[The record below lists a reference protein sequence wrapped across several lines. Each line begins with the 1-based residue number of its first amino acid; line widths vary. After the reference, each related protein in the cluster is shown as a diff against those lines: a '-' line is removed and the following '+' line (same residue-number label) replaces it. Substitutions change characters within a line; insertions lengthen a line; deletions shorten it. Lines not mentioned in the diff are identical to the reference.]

1 MYSTISKDKIDKHVI
16 DFIYKLFVLLVA
28 SMEAPRPTG
37 HSLTGCRV
45 KYPSLVLKQR
55 TLKKERWSYG
65 TAHAKLQTLVCTDTY
80 ILTQKHACAHTRT
93 HTHEVIIGHSS
104 NQFHS

>member
-28 SMEAPRPTG
+28 SIEGPHPTG
-37 HSLTGCRV
+37 HNLTGCRV
-45 KYPSLVLKQR
+45 KYLSLALAQR
-55 TLKKERWSYG
+55 TLKKNDGAMARHMLNCRHWYAQTHTYSHRQMRVH
-65 TAHAKLQTLVCTDTY
+65 THAHAL
-80 ILTQKHACAHTRT
+80 
-93 HTHEVIIGHSS
+93 IIGHSS